1 MIGQTLGHYKILDK
15 LGAGGMGEVYLA
27 EDTTLKRQVALKV
40 LPPDLAASQERLERF
55 QREAESL
62 AALNHPNIVHVYSV
76 EEDEGTHF
84 ITMELVEG
92 QPLSHLIKRGG
103 LPLEQIFEFAIPLAD
118 ALATA
123 HDKGI
128 IHRDL
133 KPANI
138 MVTDEGRVKVLDFGL
153 AKLRQESQKQVAS
166 ELPTE
171 LLTGEGRIIGTVP
184 YMSPEQVEG
193 KVVDHRTDVFSLGV
207 VLYEMATG
215 ERPFKGDTSV
225 SVISS
230 ILKERPT
237 QADSLRTALPHHL
250 ARIIRHC
257 LEKEPARRF
266 QSALDV
272 RNELEDLRAEADSGD
287 LWNRTIPAAEPHH
300 WKRWIWSLSAV
311 AVAALGMAGYAAY
324 RGTIADSKPSQA
336 APSPLSGTHRH
347 LTFEPGAEMDPSFS
361 PDGRSFVYGSRGAG
375 NRDIYHR
382 RVSGG
387 KVINL
392 TEGSATDDFQPA
404 FSPNGEQIAFRSE
417 RDGGGIFLMGAMGE
431 DVRQLT
437 DFGYYPAW
445 SPDGERIVFT
455 TGWQRYA
462 WSGNKNQ
469 RIWTVAVASGELQE
483 VLDHSALQP
492 DWSPSGQ
499 RIAFSGTPPG
509 VDVGSDIFTVPATGG
524 EPTAARLGPFFDAEP
539 IWAPDGR
546 YLYFRRGRRG
556 ESENLWRVPIDEETG
571 EVLGEEEP
579 VTSGTFEGVGGLS
592 ISRDGDRLAYHVF
605 NTTAQIQS
613 VAFDPEMERVIGGP
627 TPVTPQGLDAFHP
640 SVSPDGE
647 WIAFAARFAGSG
659 SMAIGIIRTDGTGLR
674 QLTDSGHVDYYPA
687 WSPDSQRIAFFSNRS
702 GSGEAWIVQRDGSG
716 VRQLTN
722 EPDKI
727 VFPPRWSPDGRRL
740 ATTVNY
746 GSAYIFDADTPWTE
760 QPPTELPRFEAPG
773 SLFWQPWSWSPNGS
787 LLAGIAAGENEDGI
801 EAGGIVLFSFDTGE
815 YRYSIDF
822 GWNPL
827 WLADGRRVLF
837 TAEQK
842 APSKLC
848 LLDTETGEYHEVLSA
863 EILEIAPD
871 RVNWWP
877 GLSPDNRAIFFTR
890 LHDDADIWMLTLGD
904 QE

>member
-1 MIGQTLGHYKILDK
+1 MIGQTLGHYEILEK

-84 ITMELVEG
+84 ITMELVQG
-92 QPLSHLIKRGG
+92 KPLSHLVRKGG
-103 LPLEQIFEFAIPLAD
+103 MPLERIFEVAIPLAD

-123 HDKGI
+123 HEKGM

-171 LLTGEGRIIGTVP
+171 PLTGEGRIIGTVP

-347 LTFEPGAEMDPSFS
+347 LTFEPGPEMDPSFS

-404 FSPNGEQIAFRSE
+404 FSPNGDQIAFRSE
-417 RDGGGIFLMGAMGE
+417 RDGGGIFLMGAMGA

-462 WSGNKNQ
+462 WTGNMNQ

-492 DWSPSGQ
+492 DWSPGGQ

-524 EPTAARLGPFFDAEP
+524 EPTAARLDPFFDAEP
-539 IWAPDGR
+539 IWAPDGQ

-579 VTSGTFEGVGGLS
+579 VTSGTFEGLGGLS

-801 EAGGIVLFSFDTGE
+801 EAGGIVLFSFETGE
-815 YRYSIDF
+815 YRRSIDF

-842 APSKLC
+842 APGKLY

-877 GLSPDNRAIFFTR
+877 GLSPDNRTIFFTR
-890 LHDDADIWMLTLGD
+890 LHDDADIWMLSLGE

>member
-1 MIGQTLGHYKILDK
+1 
-15 LGAGGMGEVYLA
+15 
-27 EDTTLKRQVALKV
+27 
-40 LPPDLAASQERLERF
+40 
-55 QREAESL
+55 
-62 AALNHPNIVHVYSV
+62 
-76 EEDEGTHF
+76 
-84 ITMELVEG
+84 
-92 QPLSHLIKRGG
+92 GG
-103 LPLEQIFEFAIPLAD
+103 LPHAQIFDIAMPLAE
-118 ALATA
+118 ALAAA
-123 HDKGI
+123 HVKGI

-171 LLTGEGRIIGTVP
+171 PLTGEGRIIGTVP

-193 KVVDHRTDVFSLGV
+193 KVVDHRIDVFSLGV

-237 QADSLRTALPHHL
+237 QADSLRTDLPHHL

-266 QSALDV
+266 QSVLDV
-272 RNELEDLRAEADSGD
+272 RNELEDLRAEADSGE
-287 LWNRTIPAAEPHH
+287 LWVRTIPAPEPRR
-300 WKRWIWSLSAV
+300 WKRWVWSLSAV
-311 AVAALGMAGYAAY
+311 AVAALGLAGYVTY
-324 RGTIADSKPSQA
+324 RGTISDSEGSRA
-336 APSPLSGTHRH
+336 APSPLTGTHSQ

-361 PDGRSFVYGSRGAG
+361 PDGRSFVYSSRESGS
-375 NRDIYHR
+375 RDIYLR

-387 KVINL
+387 KIINL
-392 TEGSATDDFQPA
+392 TEGSAADDFNPA
-404 FSPNGEQIAFRSE
+404 FSPDGDQIAFRST
-417 RDGGGIFLMGAMGE
+417 RDGGGIFPMGPMGE

-437 DFGYYPAW
+437 DFGYFPAW
-445 SPDGERIVFT
+445 SPDGEKIVFT
-455 TGWQRYA
+455 TGWQRSA
-462 WSGNKNQ
+462 WTGNKNQ

-483 VLDHSALQP
+483 VLEYSALQP
-492 DWSPSGQ
+492 DWSPNGQ
-499 RIAFSGTPPG
+499 RIAFCGTPPG
-509 VDVGSDIFTVPATGG
+509 VDTGSDIFTVPAAGG
-524 EPTAARLGPFFDAEP
+524 EPTAVGQDRFFDAEP
-539 IWAPDGR
+539 IWSPDGR
-546 YLYFRRGRRG
+546 YLYFRKGRRG

-571 EVLGEEEP
+571 EALGEEEP
-579 VTSGTFEGVGGLS
+579 VTSGTFEGLGGLS
-592 ISRDGDRLAYHVF
+592 ITRDGGRLAYHVS

-627 TPVTPQGLDAFHP
+627 TPVTPHGLDAYHP
-640 SVSPDGE
+640 SVAPDGQ
-647 WIAFAARFAGSG
+647 WITFAARFAGPG
-659 SMAIGIIRTDGTGLR
+659 SVAIGIIRTDGTGLR

-716 VRQLTN
+716 LRQLTN
-722 EPDKI
+722 DPDKI

-746 GSAYIFDADTPWTE
+746 GSAYVFDADTPWTE

-773 SLFWQPWSWSPNGS
+773 NVFWQPWSWSPDGS

-815 YRYSIDF
+815 YRHFTDF
-822 GWNPL
+822 GWFPL
-827 WLADGRRVLF
+827 WLADSRRVLF

-842 APSKLC
+842 QPSKFC
-848 LLDTETGEYHEVLSA
+848 LLDTETGGYHEVLSS
-863 EILEIAPD
+863 EILGIAPD
-871 RVNWWP
+871 GINWWP
-877 GLSPDNRAIFFTR
+877 GLSPDDRAIFFAR
-890 LHDDADIWMLTLGD
+890 LHDDADIWMLSLGA